1 MGLSG
6 DGEAAAAAAASSLGG
21 LTLGG
26 AGEEAE
32 EVAGGGVEAEAGTV
46 CVLPRREPPKPP
58 NGAQKV
64 LLHSCC
70 APCSGAMV
78 HEMRKGGLDITIFF
92 YNPNIHPRKEY
103 ELRKAE
109 NVRYAKKLGIPF
121 VDADY
126 DADNWFE
133 RAKGLEH
140 SPERGARCT
149 MCFDMRMDRTALHAA
164 EHGFPIFT
172 TTNATSRWKDINQV
186 NASGIQAAQKYEG
199 VDYWVYNWQ
208 TQQMTDLK
216 YRINAQEEFYKQEY
230 CGCAFSLR
238 DSNQWRKEQG
248 MKPIQIGKGGNFG
261 DPEFDAEE
269 ENQEVVDSFF
279 TQFPPVDQPK
289 ERIHAL
295 LEEQQSAQP
304 GPVSLDW

>member
-1 MGLSG
+1 MAPDLASDFHDMSLQATKGIQEKKAL
-6 DGEAAAAAAASSLGG
+6 AAVDS
-21 LTLGG
+21 THDVP
-26 AGEEAE
+26 E
-32 EVAGGGVEAEAGTV
+32 EV
-46 CVLPRREPPKPP
+46 CLRPRREPPKPP
-58 NGAQKV
+58 NGATKV

-78 HEMRKGGLDITIFF
+78 HEMRKSGLDITIFF

-149 MCFDMRMDRTALHAA
+149 MCFDMRMDRTALYAK
-164 EHGFPIFT
+164 EHGFEVFT

-186 NASGIQAAQKYEG
+186 NASGIQAAQKYPGIE
-199 VDYWVYNWQ
+199 YWVYDWQ
-208 TQQMTDLK
+208 TQEMTDLK
-216 YRINAQEEFYKQEY
+216 YQINAKEEFYKQEY

-238 DSNQWRKEQG
+238 DSNAWRKKQG

-261 DPEFDAEE
+261 DAEFDAEE
-269 ENQEVVDSFF
+269 ENQEVVHSFF
-279 TQFPPVDQPK
+279 EQFPPHDRPT
-289 ERIHAL
+289 ERINGLISTHSHPEKPAAL
-295 LEEQQSAQP
+295 E
-304 GPVSLDW
+304 W